1 MGVLVGLL
9 LAAAVA
15 GAWTARWLFRQ
26 QRTTQ
31 LRNQAQLHV
40 IEGQLA
46 AFRAALRLQV
56 AEHVTRQRMRDAY
69 RDDPFKNSTEHEEY
83 RPS

>member
-1 MGVLVGLL
+1 MGVIVGLL
-9 LAAAVA
+9 LAAAIA

-26 QRTTQ
+26 QRLSQ
-31 LRNQAQLHV
+31 LRNQAQLHA

-46 AFRAALRLQV
+46 AFRTALRLQA
-56 AEHVTRQRMRDAY
+56 AEHLTRQRMRDAY
-69 RDDPFKNSTEHEEY
+69 QDDPFRNSTDHEEY